1 MTQENQKQGSK
12 VSKEYKKA
20 ADFAEKAFAHIE
32 EHQTPA
38 YPSTYAFWYS
48 YVSRSN
54 EDMVRKVDETLEKTG
69 SLSVYDIN
77 QLHDKF
83 LSTEEAEKRRSE
95 QIGNDF
101 EKEMVSVMRLVQ
113 QSMSSTDSYCSS
125 LDAAQEQLPEAVSPD
140 KISEIISSLIEQN
153 REMKEMTETLNDGLQ
168 KSQNQIHELNAQLAK
183 ARDESMRDGLTK
195 LANRRNFDMS
205 LAREIKAARE
215 NGTDLT
221 LVLADIDHFK
231 KVNDTYGHQVGD
243 GILQTFASLISNNV
257 KGRDIAAR
265 YGGEEFAL
273 ILPQTNMQAAFHLIE
288 RIRKDLEA
296 SKLVIKSTGKCIGK
310 VTSSFGM
317 SMLQDGYEAET
328 LIQRADA
335 KLYDAKNN
343 GRNRIEMDTGNA
355 EAA

>member
-1 MTQENQKQGSK
+1 MTEENQKQNSK
-12 VSKEYKKA
+12 ATKEYKKA
-20 ADFAEKAFAHIE
+20 SEIAEKAFTYIE

-48 YVSRSN
+48 YAARSD
-54 EDMVRKVDETLEKTG
+54 EDMVRTVDETLEKTG

-83 LSTEEAEKRRSE
+83 LSADEAEKRQSE
-95 QIGNDF
+95 KIGNDF

-113 QSMSSTDSYCSS
+113 QGMSSSDSYCSS
-125 LDAAQEQLPEAVSPD
+125 LDAAQEQLPDAVSPD
-140 KISEIISSLIEQN
+140 KIAEIVTSLIAQN
-153 REMKEMTETLNDGLQ
+153 QEMREMTETLNSGLQ
-168 KSQNQIHELNAQLAK
+168 KSQSQIHELNAQLAK

-195 LANRRNFDMS
+195 LANRRSFDIS
-205 LAREIKAARE
+205 LAREIATARE

-231 KVNDTYGHQVGD
+231 RVNDTYGHQVGD

-273 ILPQTNMQAAFHLIE
+273 ILPQTNMQSAFHLVE
-288 RIRKDLEA
+288 KIRKDLES
-296 SKLVIKSTGKCIGK
+296 SKLVIKSTGQCVGK

-317 SMLQDGYEAET
+317 SMLQDGFEAET

-343 GRNRIEMDTGNA
+343 GRNRIEMDSRKS